1 MSGAALQS
9 LLGIVAVFG
18 LIGAFAW
25 AARRMQGGHAR
36 SSGMIKLVGGTMVGT
51 RERVVVV
58 EVNDTWIVL
67 GVAPGRVN
75 ALHALPKAANPP
87 GAAPAGDAPAAPATT
102 AWPAFAARL
111 RQLMEKPNATRD

>member
-1 MSGAALQS
+1 MNGAALQS

-18 LIGAFAW
+18 LIGMCAW
-25 AARRMQGGHAR
+25 VARRMHGGPAR

-75 ALHALPKAANPP
+75 ALHALPKADNPP
-87 GAAPAGDAPAAPATT
+87 AAAPAADTSAAPATS
-102 AWPAFAARL
+102 AWPAFGARL
-111 RQLMEKPNATRD
+111 RQLMDRPNAKRV